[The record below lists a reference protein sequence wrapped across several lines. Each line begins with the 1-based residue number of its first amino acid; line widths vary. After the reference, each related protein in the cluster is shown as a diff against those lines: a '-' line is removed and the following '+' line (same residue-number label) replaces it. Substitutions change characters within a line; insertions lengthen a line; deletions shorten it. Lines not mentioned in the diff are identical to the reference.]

1 MKRVSFFLMLII
13 VSNLL
18 MAQVD
23 YYDITT
29 HENVNVNKNVNV
41 SGYVHQSQ
49 TVTTIDYG
57 AFALANA
64 ERERNRLEAQK
75 YADEQ
80 SRRQALEIAANPLKA
95 YDYGYPIAATYRREK
110 NQKNF

>member
-1 MKRVSFFLMLII
+1 MKRTFLLLLIAI
-13 VSNLL
+13 SSNLL

-49 TVTTIDYG
+49 TITTIDYG
-57 AFALANA
+57 ALALANA
-64 ERERNRLEAQK
+64 EQEK
-75 YADEQ
+75 K
-80 SRRQALEIAANPLKA
+80 PLSSTA
-95 YDYGYPIAATYRREK
+95 VC
-110 NQKNF
+110 